1 MIKLLALLTMLIDH
15 LGVILF
21 KDIMI
26 FRLIGRLAMP
36 LYAYCIA
43 RGFHFSKQ
51 HGTLKRYVSNILAL
65 TIISEIPY
73 CLIVQYPAINIGFT
87 WLSAITILFVLE
99 SNMDRPKKYL
109 VAWFIVVF
117 AYGLDRIISF
127 DYGVYGVMTAVAMY
141 YLMVKQESPVMMF
154 IVSMSL
160 WIFYILFMNR
170 SFEQFYAVFAV
181 LFIAFLSPIDDIV
194 RVPKRVYYWFYPLH
208 MIILQLIGRILP
220 K

>member
-15 LGVILF
+15 IGVILL
-21 KDIMI
+21 KDIII

-43 RGFHFSKQ
+43 RGFYFSKQ
-51 HGTLKRYVSNILAL
+51 HGTLKKYISNILAL
-65 TIISEIPY
+65 TLISEIPY

-109 VAWFIVVF
+109 VAWLIVLF
-117 AYGLDRIISF
+117 AYSLDRIISF
-127 DYGVYGVMTAVAMY
+127 DYGIYGLMTAVAMY

-154 IVSMSL
+154 IVSIIL
-160 WIFYILFMNR
+160 WIFYILFIDR

-181 LFIAFLSPIDDIV
+181 LFIAFLNPLDNII
-194 RVPKRVYYWFYPLH
+194 RIPKSVYYWFYPLH
-208 MIILQLIGRILP
+208 MMILLLIGRMLP

>member
-15 LGVILF
+15 IGVILF

-43 RGFHFSKQ
+43 RGFYFSKQ
-51 HGTLKRYVSNILAL
+51 HGTLKKYVSNILAL
-65 TIISEIPY
+65 TLISEIPY
-73 CLIVQYPAINIGFT
+73 SLIVQYPAINIGFT

-109 VAWFIVVF
+109 VVWFIVVF

-127 DYGVYGVMTAVAMY
+127 DYGVYGVMTAVTMY

-181 LFIAFLSPIDDIV
+181 MFIVLLIPFDDIV
-194 RVPKRVYYWFYPLH
+194 RIPKRVYYWFYPLH
-208 MIILQLIGRILP
+208 MMILLLIGRMLP

>member
-15 LGVILF
+15 IGVILL
-21 KDIMI
+21 KEIII

-43 RGFHFSKQ
+43 RGFYFSKQ
-51 HGTLKRYVSNILAL
+51 HGTLKKYISNILAL
-65 TIISEIPY
+65 TLISEIPY

-127 DYGVYGVMTAVAMY
+127 DYGVYGVITAVAMY

-154 IVSMSL
+154 IVSISL
-160 WIFYILFMNR
+160 WIFYILFMNI
-170 SFEQFYAVFAV
+170 SFEQIYAVFAV
-181 LFIAFLSPIDDIV
+181 LFIVLLNPFDDVIK
-194 RVPKRVYYWFYPLH
+194 VPKRVYYWFYPLH
-208 MIILQLIGRILP
+208 MMILLFIGRMLP

>member
-15 LGVILF
+15 IGVILF

-43 RGFHFSKQ
+43 RGFYFSKQ
-51 HGTLKRYVSNILAL
+51 HGTLKKYVSNILAL
-65 TIISEIPY
+65 TLISEIPY
-73 CLIVQYPAINIGFT
+73 CLIVQYPAIDIGFT
-87 WLSAITILFVLE
+87 WLTAITILFVLE
-99 SNMDRPKKYL
+99 SKMERPKKYIMTWL
-109 VAWFIVVF
+109 IVLF
-117 AYGLDRIISF
+117 AYGLDWIISF
-127 DYGVYGVMTAVAMY
+127 DYGIYGMMTAVAMY

-154 IVSMSL
+154 IVSIIL

-170 SFEQFYAVFAV
+170 SFEQIYAVFAV
-181 LFIAFLSPIDDIV
+181 MFIVLLNPFDDIV
-194 RVPKRVYYWFYPLH
+194 RIPKRVYYWFYPLH
-208 MIILQLIGRILP
+208 MMILLLIGRMLP

>member
-15 LGVILF
+15 IGVILL

-51 HGTLKRYVSNILAL
+51 HETLKKYVSNILAL

-73 CLIVQYPAINIGFT
+73 CQIVQYPAIDIGFT
-87 WLSAITILFVLE
+87 WLTAIAILFVLE
-99 SNMDRPKKYL
+99 SNMESPKKYL
-109 VAWFIVVF
+109 VAWFIILFV
-117 AYGLDRIISF
+117 YSLDRIISF
-127 DYGVYGVMTAVAMY
+127 DYGIYGVMTAVAMY
-141 YLMVKQESPVMMF
+141 YLMVKRESPVMMF
-154 IVSMSL
+154 IVSIIL

-170 SFEQFYAVFAV
+170 SFEQIYAVFAV
-181 LFIAFLSPIDDIV
+181 MFIVLLNPFDDSV
-194 RVPKRVYYWFYPLH
+194 RIPKRVYYWFYPLH
-208 MIILQLIGRILP
+208 MMILLLIGRILP

>member
-15 LGVILF
+15 IGVILF
-21 KDIMI
+21 KDIPI

-43 RGFHFSKQ
+43 RGFYFSKQ
-51 HGTLKRYVSNILAL
+51 HGTLKKYVSNILAL

-73 CLIVQYPAINIGFT
+73 SLIVQYPAINIGFT

-99 SNMDRPKKYL
+99 SNMERPKKYL
-109 VAWFIVVF
+109 VAWFIVLYF
-117 AYGLDRIISF
+117 YGLDRIISF
-127 DYGVYGVMTAVAMY
+127 DYGIYGVMTAVAMY

-154 IVSMSL
+154 IVSIIL
-160 WIFYILFMNR
+160 WIFCILFINS
-170 SFEQFYAVFAV
+170 SFDQFYAVFAV
-181 LFIAFLSPIDDIV
+181 LFIVFLNPLDNIV
-194 RVPKRVYYWFYPLH
+194 RIPKRVYYWFYPLH
-208 MIILQLIGRILP
+208 MIILLLIGRMLP